1 MGFPKRNQRWTNDE
15 HEKLKSTFLEQA
27 VMFNPSK
34 FGFEMGRSSTSIT
47 TRITCMINPL
57 DKMYDEDFAKK
68 VKILFPD
75 DGPEGELAS
84 ILYGRKSWG

>member
-1 MGFPKRNQRWTNDE
+1 MRFPKRNQRWTNDE
-15 HEKLKSTFLEQA
+15 HEKLKSIFLEQA

-57 DKMYDEDFAKK
+57 DKMYDEGLDKDGFDNSLDTLGLHTSDDD
-68 VKILFPD
+68 LFS
-75 DGPEGELAS
+75 G
-84 ILYGRKSWG
+84 

>member
-1 MGFPKRNQRWTNDE
+1 MWFPKRNQRWTNDE

-57 DKMYDEDFAKK
+57 DKMYDEGFAKK

-75 DGPEGELAS
+75 DGPDGELAS
-84 ILYGRKSWG
+84 ILQGRKSWG